1 MIDTIALVLGHA
13 LLATALLR
21 LALRAD
27 VDQDPRIAS
36 LQAAARAQ
44 RQSKSAA
51 ARRAAR
57 DQASTPSTL
66 PGQSD
71 G

>member
-27 VDQDPRIAS
+27 VDQDPHIAS
-36 LQAAARAQ
+36 LQAEARIL

-57 DQASTPSTL
+57 DQAQAPAAQ
-66 PGQSD
+66 PGQPE

>member
-27 VDQDPRIAS
+27 VDQDPHIAS
-36 LQAAARAQ
+36 LQAQARTQ

-51 ARRAAR
+51 ARRVAR
-57 DQASTPSTL
+57 DQAQTL
-66 PGQSD
+66 PGQPD